1 MMITMV
7 KSDMLITFVPMDQ
20 LLNHFII
27 TSLYGCRTV
36 LLLTMMDYLSLP
48 AILP

>member
-1 MMITMV
+1 MMMTMV
-7 KSDMLITFVPMDQ
+7 KRDILITFVPMDQ

-36 LLLTMMDYLSLP
+36 LLLTMMECLSLP
-48 AILP
+48 AVLP